1 MNRYFSKEKLGEL
14 TFYKIPKMLFTDKK
28 YNMLSVCAKVLYC
41 MLLDRASLS
50 KENGYIDSNGNVI
63 VFMTNSQACD
73 LLSCSHEKASKLFK
87 ELETFNLI
95 ERKKQGL
102 CRTLIIYPKLP
113 S

>member
-63 VFMTNSQACD
+63 VFMTNSQACE
-73 LLSCSHEKASKLFK
+73 LLSCSHEKVSKLFK
-87 ELETFNLI
+87 ELEAFNLI

-102 CRTLIIYPKLP
+102 CRTSIIYPKLP